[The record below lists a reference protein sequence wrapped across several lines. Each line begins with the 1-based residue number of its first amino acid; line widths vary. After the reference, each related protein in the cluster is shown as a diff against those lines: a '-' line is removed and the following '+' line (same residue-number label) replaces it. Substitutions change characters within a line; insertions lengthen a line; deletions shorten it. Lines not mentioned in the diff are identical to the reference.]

1 MQYQY
6 TIYKLFFKGDDR
18 VYIGKTRLA
27 LNKRRNSHIQMIKR
41 GLHSNSRLCEAFKLY
56 GQDAIIIEPLEVCS
70 QIESSV
76 KELYWMT
83 HYDAINEFKGY
94 NMQFK
99 STGSIAFNLTDEQKK
114 KISDSRKGSIPS
126 TEHRRRLRE
135 INLGKKLSE
144 ETKSKQRQWY
154 KDMGGWSEEQKKM
167 MAKSASYP
175 RSEETKNRMA
185 LGTEIKCAEMRG
197 ITLERWREIKLDAVN
212 DWKINGM
219 STTDVSN
226 KYKVDKSMLYEWYKK
241 SKNTQ

>member
-1 MQYQY
+1 
-6 TIYKLFFKGDDR
+6 
-18 VYIGKTRLA
+18 
-27 LNKRRNSHIQMIKR
+27 
-41 GLHSNSRLCEAFKLY
+41 
-56 GQDAIIIEPLEVCS
+56 
-70 QIESSV
+70 
-76 KELYWMT
+76 
-83 HYDAINEFKGY
+83 
-94 NMQFK
+94 
-99 STGSIAFNLTDEQKK
+99 
-114 KISDSRKGSIPS
+114 
-126 TEHRRRLRE
+126 
-135 INLGKKLSE
+135 
-144 ETKSKQRQWY
+144 
-154 KDMGGWSEEQKKM
+154 MGGWSEEQKKM